1 MNVVMKKIIKFVKDW
16 SLPLGI
22 MTGIM
27 VYAAFHFI
35 SFLNPLKPAA
45 SVFADHL
52 VPLLLFVM
60 LFFTFCKVD
69 PKEMKVSRWHLW
81 LAAIQIVSC
90 AAIAIPLHFF
100 PDFSHADIAEGA
112 MVCLICPT
120 ATAAAVITGKLGGN
134 ETSLTTYTILSNLI
148 AAVVI
153 PLFFP
158 LVAGHSGASFF
169 AEFIMI
175 LKKVFPLLILPF
187 LLAWAVRVF
196 LPGLH
201 ALILK
206 YCGSLAFYLWSFS
219 LIMVIAQALRSIV
232 NSSAPAYVQWCLAI
246 AGLLTCIL
254 QFAAGKAIG
263 GRYKDRI
270 SAGQALGQ
278 KNTVFAI
285 WVSLTWL
292 SPAVSIA
299 PSSYILWQ
307 NLINS
312 WQLWRKQKNRKI

>member
-1 MNVVMKKIIKFVKDW
+1 MKKIIKFVKDW

-27 VYAAFHFI
+27 VYLAFHFI
-35 SFLNPLKPAA
+35 SVLNPLKPAA
-45 SVFADHL
+45 VVVAEHL
-52 VPLLLFVM
+52 VPALLFVM

-69 PKEMKVSRWHLW
+69 PRKMKVCRWHLW
-81 LAAIQIVSC
+81 IAAIQIVSC

-100 PDFSHADIAEGA
+100 PDFRYAGIAEGA

-153 PLFFP
+153 PLLFP
-158 LVAGHSGASFF
+158 LVRGHADMSFAVQF
-169 AEFIMI
+169 AVI
-175 LKKVFPLLILPF
+175 LKKVFPLLIFPF
-187 LLAWAVRVF
+187 LLAWAVRAF
-196 LPGLH
+196 LPSLH

-206 YCGSLAFYLWSFS
+206 YCGNMAFYLWSFS
-219 LIMVIAQALRSIV
+219 LIMVIASALRSVV
-232 NSSAPAYVQWCLAI
+232 NSRLAPMQLWLLCAV
-246 AGLLTCIL
+246 GLVTCVL
-254 QFAAGKAIG
+254 QFAAGKATG
-263 GRYKDRI
+263 GHYGDRT

-285 WVSLTWL
+285 WVSVAYL
-292 SPAVSIA
+292 SPVVSIA

-312 WQLWRKQKNRKI
+312 WQLWRRQKNKLS

>member
-1 MNVVMKKIIKFVKDW
+1 MQPVAGQLSISGDFCHLNVVMKKIIKFLKDW

-60 LFFTFCKVD
+60 LFFIFCKVD

-175 LKKVFPLLILPF
+175 LKKICLI
-187 LLAWAVRVF
+187 
-196 LPGLH
+196 
-201 ALILK
+201 
-206 YCGSLAFYLWSFS
+206 
-219 LIMVIAQALRSIV
+219 
-232 NSSAPAYVQWCLAI
+232 
-246 AGLLTCIL
+246 
-254 QFAAGKAIG
+254 
-263 GRYKDRI
+263 
-270 SAGQALGQ
+270 
-278 KNTVFAI
+278 
-285 WVSLTWL
+285 
-292 SPAVSIA
+292 
-299 PSSYILWQ
+299 
-307 NLINS
+307 S
-312 WQLWRKQKNRKI
+312 WQIRCCLISMSLMQPCLKVECIKVYQNNTTSVNYIKTAIYIHLIHIAHNFQADALK